1 MFRLKKIAR
10 LFTGYPSKKSQ
21 DNDFQCQAIIFIA
34 SIATPTA
41 AIFAIINF
49 SSGRIGLGLVEVFTF
64 SVLLPCFRV
73 NHYRK
78 FLPYFRNIIMT
89 TATIMFLAVFIDGGI
104 AHFGII
110 WSLVVPFLAFLLM
123 GQAKAW
129 YWVSSYAIIIAL
141 LTMMHFSGHMP
152 LPYSDALLSY
162 FPGVFLFF
170 SLIAAAF
177 ELELEQL
184 HARHHDMVEELEE
197 MKQGLEEHVSIKT
210 SELTKTNKQLQQEI
224 EDHKSTAKALQESE
238 ELLLHAQKMEAL
250 GVLVGGIAH
259 DFNNILASISCN
271 VYLLQL
277 KLKGDAELMGRV
289 SMIDQ
294 ARIQAGDTISQLL
307 SFARKQQVELHNV
320 PLAPFMKEAMK
331 LAVVSIPE
339 NIRVEQDICS
349 DELVIQGD
357 LTQLQQMILNLTNN
371 ACQALEGAGAPE
383 ISIKLDAYTPD
394 AVFKQR
400 YTHLKLAEKY
410 AHLSVQD
417 NGMGIS
423 HENQQRIFDPFF
435 TTKEQ
440 GKGTGLGLAM
450 VFGSIQTHG
459 GIIHVDSNPDQGS
472 TFHIY
477 FPLQQRAEE
486 HDALPL
492 SQKIFRGQG
501 EMILFADDGA
511 PVREAMGKVLESMG
525 YRTMLASNGSQAV
538 ALFQQH
544 QDEISLSIL
553 DLVMPE
559 MGGREA
565 AEKIRSLN
573 PSAAILFATGY
584 DKLKDSADFNE
595 ASSEPMLRKPF
606 DINELNRIIH
616 QLLNP

>member
-1 MFRLKKIAR
+1 MSRLKQIAR
-10 LFTGYPSKKSQ
+10 LFSGYPSKKSQ

-49 SSGRIGLGLVEVFTF
+49 SSGRIGLALVEVFTF
-64 SVLLPCFRV
+64 CILLPCFKV
-73 NHYRK
+73 NQYRQ
-78 FLPYFRNIIMT
+78 FLPYFRNIIMI
-89 TATIMFLAVFIDGGI
+89 TASIMFLAVFIDGGI
-104 AHFGII
+104 ARFGII

-129 YWVSSYAIIIAL
+129 YWVSFYACIIAL
-141 LTMMHFSGHMP
+141 LTFMHFDGDMT
-152 LPYSDALLSY
+152 LPYSNAVLSY
-162 FPGVFLFF
+162 FPGVFIFF

-177 ELELEQL
+177 QLELEHL
-184 HARHHDMVEELEE
+184 HIRHHEMVDELEE
-197 MKQGLEEHVSIKT
+197 LQEGLEERVSTKT
-210 SELTKTNKQLQQEI
+210 SELTKTNQQLEEEI
-224 EDHKSTAKALQESE
+224 EDHKNTAKALKESE
-238 ELLLHAQKMEAL
+238 EMFLHAQKMEAL

-271 VYLLQL
+271 AHLLSIKLTDDPELTQRVY
-277 KLKGDAELMGRV
+277 
-289 SMIDQ
+289 MIDQ
-294 ARIQAGDTISQLL
+294 ARIQAADTISQLL

-320 PLAPFMKEAMK
+320 PLATFMKEALK

-339 NIRVEQDICS
+339 NIRVKQDICS

-371 ACQALEGAGAPE
+371 ACHALEGSSAPE
-383 ISIKLDAYTPD
+383 ISISLDAYTPD
-394 AVFKQR
+394 AAFKQK
-400 YTHLKLAEKY
+400 YAHLDLAEQY

-423 HENQQRIFDPFF
+423 SEDQQRIFDPFF

-459 GIIHVDSNPDQGS
+459 GIIHVDSTPDCGS
-472 TFHIY
+472 TFHVY
-477 FPLQQRAEE
+477 FPLQQRPDDHA
-486 HDALPL
+486 ALPL
-492 SQKIFRGQG
+492 SRGTFRGHG
-501 EMILFADDGA
+501 EMILFADDGE

-525 YRTMLASNGSQAV
+525 YRVMLASNGEEAV
-538 ALFQQH
+538 ALFEQH
-544 QDEISLSIL
+544 QDDIALCIL

-565 AEKIRSLN
+565 AEKIRQLN

-584 DKLKDSADFNE
+584 DKLKDSADLNE
-595 ASSEPMLRKPF
+595 ASSEPTLRKPF
-606 DINELNRIIH
+606 DINELNRTIH